1 MYSHR
6 KRGVSTIPMILG
18 KQAQKA
24 HPAARFQWKLH
35 EIATQIGSLQNDP
48 PQLERLLCFL
58 AFYMIYKQI

>member
-6 KRGVSTIPMILG
+6 KRGVATIPMILG

-35 EIATQIGSLQNDP
+35 EIATRIVPCKMMLRN
-48 PQLERLLCFL
+48 
-58 AFYMIYKQI
+58 